1 VKNVWVLV
9 SIGVAQSAY
18 LEIMAVS
25 EGPKNTKPAGPSSCA
40 S

>member
-1 VKNVWVLV
+1 VKNVWALV

-25 EGPKNTKPAGPSSCA
+25 EGAKEYKA
-40 S
+40 SWTQFLS